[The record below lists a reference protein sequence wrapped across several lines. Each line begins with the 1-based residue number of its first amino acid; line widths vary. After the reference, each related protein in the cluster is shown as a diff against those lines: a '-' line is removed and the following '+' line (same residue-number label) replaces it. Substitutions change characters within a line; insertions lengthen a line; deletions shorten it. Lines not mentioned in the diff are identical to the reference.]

1 MTADKRL
8 LRVSLAVVISNQLTA
23 LAYLSVADI
32 TLQERLRPLSQSPD
46 RTVPRINVLTVH

>member
-23 LAYLSVADI
+23 LAYLSVADT